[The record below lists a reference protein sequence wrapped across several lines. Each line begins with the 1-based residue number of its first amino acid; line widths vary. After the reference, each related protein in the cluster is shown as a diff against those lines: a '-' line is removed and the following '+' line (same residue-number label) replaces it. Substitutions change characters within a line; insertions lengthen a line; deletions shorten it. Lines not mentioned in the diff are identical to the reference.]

1 MTRPLPAGPG
11 PRAGRAPAR
20 PRPTAVRPP
29 SAPRPAFTLVELLV
43 VIGIIALLI
52 SILLPSLNKARAS
65 AKATV
70 ELSQLRQM
78 ETAHVMFM
86 NDHGY
91 KMIQPGLGHGFTGSF
106 GADANEQGAWINTL
120 QPYYDSPLV
129 IRSPVDDSPHWEGG
143 TPVAVRADGSPVWRR
158 TSYGINTYTTGLFT
172 NAAGQALYERVTQI
186 PSAVNTIHFLL
197 MAYDGPFAAADHP
210 HAESWGVP
218 GFSTAAVTNADKEI
232 AIAAHG
238 GEPKTNKAKSAY
250 GFLDGHAEVR
260 TFGQV
265 WNGTV
270 YTPPANGQ
278 PAKYEFIN
286 AFDPLTADRVQK

>member
-1 MTRPLPAGPG
+1 MTRPLPAAFG
-11 PRAGRAPAR
+11 PRAGRASARRPA
-20 PRPTAVRPP
+20 TARSP
-29 SAPRPAFTLVELLV
+29 SAFTLVELLV

-78 ETAHVMFM
+78 ETAHTMFM

-106 GADANEQGAWINTL
+106 GADADEQGAWINTL

-129 IRSPVDDSPHWEGG
+129 IRSPVDQSPHWEGG
-143 TPVAVRADGSPVWRR
+143 TPVATRSDGSPVWRR

-172 NAAGQALYERVTQI
+172 NATGQALYERVTQV

-197 MAYDGPFAAADHP
+197 MAEDGPFAAADHP

-218 GFSTAAVTNADKEI
+218 GFSDAAVTNADKEI
-232 AIAAHG
+232 SIAAHG
-238 GEPKTNKAKSAY
+238 GEPKTYKAKSAY
-250 GFLDGHAEVR
+250 GFLDGHAEIR
-260 TFGQV
+260 TFRGV

-270 YTPPANGQ
+270 FTPAAGGQ
-278 PAKYEFIN
+278 PAQYEFIN